1 MTTFDKITQSPEA
14 LAAFITTLIEETE
27 NKMLDRLDAYGIQCS
42 IVQPA
47 YAFREANNLAMLL
60 EVRRCRY
67 LIH

>member
-27 NKMLDRLDAYGIQCS
+27 TKMLDRLDAYGIQCS

-47 YAFREANNLAMLL
+47 YEMRLASNLADLL
-60 EVRRCRY
+60 EEDDADT
-67 LIH
+67 